1 MTTTDAG
8 QNQPSS
14 KRGDL
19 ATISDLAREFQIT
32 PRAIR
37 FYESRG
43 LLDPQRRGSQRLY
56 SRRDRARLNLI
67 VRGRNLGFTLEDVAK
82 YLELYDADPAQLAQ
96 TQMLLQ
102 KIELAMTDLEGK
114 RQDIDRA
121 VSDLSV
127 IRQQCIDHLNQTTS

>member
-1 MTTTDAG
+1 MTTTTAD
-8 QNQPSS
+8 NSNPPP

-43 LLDPQRRGSQRLY
+43 LIEPQRRGSQRLY

-82 YLELYDADPAQLAQ
+82 YLELYDADPTQLAQ
-96 TQMLLQ
+96 TQMLLE
-102 KIELAMTDLEGK
+102 KVELAITDLEGK
-114 RQDIDRA
+114 RRDIERA
-121 VSDLSV
+121 LSDLGD
-127 IRQQCIDHLNQTTS
+127 IRQQCVDHLSRSGS